1 MRKITYMEGSWWQTD
16 FILVKQRFKN
26 SIKMA
31 KTFCGADTETD
42 HNLLVAD
49 VRTRLKHIG
58 EPKLMKKWDVSRLK
72 TDDSEAYTQNLEEN
86 LRKTRTNEEVS
97 GEQNTI
103 KDLILK
109 ALQEVRVMQGRTG
122 GLRRTRR
129 IRWMQTIEEYLLLK
143 KGKNNTGNLTMN

>member
-1 MRKITYMEGSWWQTD
+1 
-16 FILVKQRFKN
+16 
-26 SIKMA
+26 MA

-58 EPKLMKKWDVSRLK
+58 EPKLMKKWDASRLK

-122 GLRRTRR
+122 GLRRTRW